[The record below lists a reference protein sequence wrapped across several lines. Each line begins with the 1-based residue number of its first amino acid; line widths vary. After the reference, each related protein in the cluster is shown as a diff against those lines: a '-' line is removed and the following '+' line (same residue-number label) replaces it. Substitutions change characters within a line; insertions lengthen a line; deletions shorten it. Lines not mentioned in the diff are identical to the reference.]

1 MLKNLT
7 EFVSV
12 SNLIKNKKALPNRL
26 LSLLADV
33 DLSSHSCELYKVLA
47 EKHLKEN
54 PDTNEWMRIW
64 VNNTYEFLESG
75 NCELKKNIVEYVIP
89 SLLKMQPRIVA
100 VILESSSQVN
110 FSLLDLRVAI
120 VVIKAFRS
128 MKNVTKSSTF
138 NISQREDEEDQHF
151 WKGLLPTRYM
161 LWCCVHIDE
170 QVIQSLCFTLAVCGF
185 DCFTF

>member
-1 MLKNLT
+1 
-7 EFVSV
+7 
-12 SNLIKNKKALPNRL
+12 
-26 LSLLADV
+26 
-33 DLSSHSCELYKVLA
+33 
-47 EKHLKEN
+47 
-54 PDTNEWMRIW
+54 
-64 VNNTYEFLESG
+64 
-75 NCELKKNIVEYVIP
+75 
-89 SLLKMQPRIVA
+89 MQPRIVA
-100 VILESSSQVN
+100 IILESSSQVN

-151 WKGLLPTRYM
+151 WKGVLPTQYM

-185 DCFTF
+185 DSFTF